1 MPEPVCPQDSLLRKR
16 SSVEAVCYKL
26 LLLCHLHN
34 WGHSALEE
42 FSKSVALFDFAPVFL
57 GGIGMVLAART
68 VGRWHA
74 NLASTALIAALL
86 IPLGG
91 VCKASW
97 KLVIALTGTPIT
109 ALENLLFLLMA
120 PGFVLLAASVARARR
135 QWVQSTTTDGRQGD
149 TVGVWLWLLVPL
161 VGAGLAVAA
170 MPDTR
175 AWFVWLLGVTVVAN
189 AGLLI
194 QAGLWARA
202 AGGGRLTIALLGF
215 NFVATLTLSGLAR
228 MDDGEATAW
237 IQQTVNLFAQGSLAL
252 AFWRLHQRLVP
263 TSIPR
268 TAPC

>member
-1 MPEPVCPQDSLLRKR
+1 M
-16 SSVEAVCYKL
+16 
-26 LLLCHLHN
+26 
-34 WGHSALEE
+34 
-42 FSKSVALFDFAPVFL
+42 
-57 GGIGMVLAART
+57 
-68 VGRWHA
+68 
-74 NLASTALIAALL
+74 
-86 IPLGG
+86 
-91 VCKASW
+91 
-97 KLVIALTGTPIT
+97 
-109 ALENLLFLLMA
+109 
-120 PGFVLLAASVARARR
+120 
-135 QWVQSTTTDGRQGD
+135 QSTTTDGRQGD

-228 MDDGEATAW
+228 MDDGETTAW

-268 TAPC
+268 AAPC